1 MKLEL
6 KNVSFSYDNKKE
18 VLKDINLTVNKGS
31 VMTILGR
38 NGAGKSTMLNCITG
52 VLNLQKARY
61 FLTGRK
67 YHQ

>member
-38 NGAGKSTMLNCITG
+38 NGAGNVKLYYRWS
-52 VLNLQKARY
+52 
-61 FLTGRK
+61 
-67 YHQ
+67 